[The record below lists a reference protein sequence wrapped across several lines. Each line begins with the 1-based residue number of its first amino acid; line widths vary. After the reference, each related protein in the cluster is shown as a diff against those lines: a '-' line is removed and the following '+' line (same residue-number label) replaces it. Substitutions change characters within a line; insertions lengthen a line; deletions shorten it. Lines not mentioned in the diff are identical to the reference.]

1 MRNKEEVTDLAIIS
15 ASWCVQQYCCWA

>member
-1 MRNKEEVTDLAIIS
+1 MRNDEEVIDLAIIN